1 MTDATDRFVRHIALL
16 RYEDLPTAAIEAARI
31 LALDTLGVCVS
42 GSAAP
47 YADVVA
53 STTAAWGAGGEAH
66 VLGRGDLL
74 PAASAGLVNAF
85 QAHSQEWDCVHE
97 PAVVHALATVQSA
110 VLAAAERR
118 GGLNGRE
125 FLLALA
131 AGVDASATIGMA
143 SRSPLKFFRPATAGT
158 FGVVAA
164 LAKLE
169 RFDEATLR
177 NAFGLAFS
185 QAAGTMQAH
194 VEGRPTLALQIGLAT
209 RAGMNAVDLARAGF
223 PGPQDMLEGPFGFYE
238 VMEGA
243 WDAAPFEALGR
254 ASRIAEVSIKPFPT
268 GRATHAGIDGIQR
281 LLATERIE
289 ADEVERL
296 TLMVPPLVHRL
307 VGRPFREDM
316 TVSYARLC
324 FQYVGAVAL
333 RFGTVDVADF
343 RPERLADPGLRDL
356 SRRIEVVVDGNP
368 DPNALVPQTV
378 RVRLRGGAVREISVE
393 HMLGSPMN
401 PLSQAQREDKF
412 RRAWSGAVRSLAP
425 ETADRAIAMAARL
438 QELDDV
444 RAFVRLAVP

>member
-1 MTDATDRFVRHIALL
+1 
-16 RYEDLPTAAIEAARI
+16 
-31 LALDTLGVCVS
+31 
-42 GSAAP
+42 
-47 YADVVA
+47 
-53 STTAAWGAGGEAH
+53 
-66 VLGRGDLL
+66 
-74 PAASAGLVNAF
+74 
-85 QAHSQEWDCVHE
+85 
-97 PAVVHALATVQSA
+97 
-110 VLAAAERR
+110 
-118 GGLNGRE
+118 
-125 FLLALA
+125 
-131 AGVDASATIGMA
+131 
-143 SRSPLKFFRPATAGT
+143 
-158 FGVVAA
+158 
-164 LAKLE
+164 
-169 RFDEATLR
+169 
-177 NAFGLAFS
+177 
-185 QAAGTMQAH
+185 
-194 VEGRPTLALQIGLAT
+194 
-209 RAGMNAVDLARAGF
+209 
-223 PGPQDMLEGPFGFYE
+223 
-238 VMEGA
+238 
-243 WDAAPFEALGR
+243 
-254 ASRIAEVSIKPFPT
+254 
-268 GRATHAGIDGIQR
+268 AGIDGIQR

-307 VGRPFREDM
+307 VGRPYREDM

-444 RAFVRLAVP
+444 RAFVRLAIP